1 MKTIEILQ
9 HNGVKYIRCTYILY
23 MYVLINQIVV
33 INIKIMMTTS
43 EEEGEGEI
51 LEQLVTLYNEL
62 YF

>member
-1 MKTIEILQ
+1 M
-9 HNGVKYIRCTYILY
+9 Y

-43 EEEGEGEI
+43 EEEGEGER